1 MRLLTPLPRAVPA
14 TALGQL
20 GTALLVGQTPTSP
33 RGQEESGSAGRGET
47 SPRPQPQECSSVGPR
62 PCFSSVPIPPPCT
75 SPTCQARTSPTCQA
89 LSHKSGRMNAVYAI
103 SGFSQCRGLFPRNRG
118 GGEGGR
124 RTRGPGAPG
133 TTSHCAFLHTVT
145 ATPPSDLIRHLPFFL
160 RVELEN
166 PAD

>member
-20 GTALLVGQTPTSP
+20 GTALLVGQTSTPP

-47 SPRPQPQECSSVGPR
+47 SPRPQPQECSSVGPQ

-75 SPTCQARTSPTCQA
+75 SPTCQS
-89 LSHKSGRMNAVYAI
+89 LSHESGRMNAVYAI